1 MTTSEIDPR
10 DILSRFSSDYTLHGE
25 VAQLKAKSTLVEVI
39 GQSPPFNWTYVA
51 ERVIRNAIAA
61 RHCLESI
68 ALADET
74 SQDDF
79 SLIARRF
86 ALAWESLSTLS
97 EGGTSKEIAL
107 LNAAA
112 AYDFAGYQANAICLA
127 KRIINE
133 PSNTFNEVAGLVV
146 ARRFMNVAHSD
157 WETRVIRNIE
167 IKSSED
173 VLLATAVAVAT
184 RALRELSWFFLSG
197 SSERLEQARGLFLKA
212 EAGLLECGAAEEA
225 TLIRTFRALL
235 PIMHRR
241 STWSIL
247 GEVSSSPKWRRYLVL
262 LARSLSSNLFDGTSI
277 AELWPSQTKALDNG
291 LLSDHAGKII
301 KMPTSAGKT
310 RIAEM
315 VLVHTLVE
323 QPGAKCIYIA
333 PYRALVSEIES
344 TLIAVLGDLGFQVS
358 TALGGFET
366 DEIELFLSQNA
377 DVLVTTPEKLDLLV
391 RLTPEYA
398 SQVQLVI
405 LDEGHIL
412 EDRRRG
418 VKYDM
423 LLTRFK
429 IAAPQVRF
437 IFLSAVVPDKTLEEL
452 ASWLNTGPGNTVREE
467 WRPSVQ
473 RLAHLRWSGTT
484 GTLHYAIEPETP
496 VLGESFTPGI
506 IRQQEIKFPNPATG
520 RTLTRRFPDTANK
533 SQIAAELAL
542 KFVDKGSVL
551 VFCSQPNF
559 TVAVGQAVYDRMNW
573 SRLAGLKDVPAP
585 IDTSNTRSAQ
595 LAEEWLGMGHKVTQL
610 LRQGVAI
617 HYGDLPDPV
626 RNSIE
631 ADYRARKFPI
641 LVATNTLAQGVNL
654 PIRTVIVHSVW
665 RGPSDERERISARD
679 YWNIAGRAG
688 RAGEETEGTIVHIVR
703 TTTDSWDYEYYREHR
718 DDPEPLDSGLL
729 RLLQR
734 SIDGRLSDE
743 AFRGA
748 IDPEIL
754 AIAAEESSDSLVSA
768 RIGNVLDGTLA
779 AHQMPRMRI
788 PEHLLRDK
796 SISIAESIV
805 EEVPELERR
814 KVFASTGLTTQSC
827 LYFDRHVSE
836 NTSQVNSLMNG
847 SRNAVDSA
855 EMVSEIAAGVIESE
869 VEEAFSGSYLELLR
883 DWMGGKPVP
892 EIREALGE
900 DAPAV
905 EQLAKFIEN
914 YFSSRLPW
922 VVSGFLK
929 IAAHGLGMNKDEPSL
944 TVRSLPAMIKTGVG
958 FPEAAWAASAGAASR
973 AAAIRIGAEYVSQRG
988 LVSDDV
994 DNNHTYS
1001 SFLEWLG
1008 PLTSED
1014 LHYSYGLEGAVL
1026 EETFGAF
1033 QRNARNPLLNNAPE
1047 FPLEFDVRGI
1057 SFDDRSQIAAV
1068 AIPGSEVFLQRDYDN
1083 LVVSQLGFG
1092 ICLRKGPI
1100 ELSCLV
1106 GSVDGGGGSDG
1117 QGQIRGAAGTGTT
1130 GRAPATDPGGQKV
1143 SSSDR

>member
-1 MTTSEIDPR
+1 MMTSEIDPKN
-10 DILSRFSSDYTLHGE
+10 ILDRLASDSALRGE
-25 VAQLKAKSTLVEVI
+25 VAQLKAKSTLTEVL
-39 GQSPPFNWTYVA
+39 GQAPPFNWNYVA

-61 RHCLESI
+61 RHCMEEI
-68 ALADET
+68 ALSEGISYDE
-74 SQDDF
+74 F
-79 SLIARRF
+79 SLVARRF
-86 ALAWESLSTLS
+86 ALAWESLSILR
-97 EGGTSKEIAL
+97 EGGTGQEIAL
-107 LNAAA
+107 LNAAT

-127 KRIINE
+127 KRIISE
-133 PSNTFNEVAGLVV
+133 PSNAFNEVAGLVIS
-146 ARRFMNVAHSD
+146 RRFMNVAHGD
-157 WETRVIRNIE
+157 WETKVIADVKV
-167 IKSSED
+167 KSLED
-173 VLLATAVAVAT
+173 VVFATAVTVAT

-197 SSERLEQARGLFLKA
+197 STERLERARDLFITA

-225 TLIRTFRALL
+225 TLVHTIRALL
-235 PIMHRR
+235 TVMQRR

-247 GEVSSSPKWRRYLVL
+247 GNVSSSPKWRRYLVL
-262 LARSLSSNLFDGTSI
+262 LARSLSSTLLNGTSI
-277 AELWPSQTKALDNG
+277 AELWPSQTLALDNG
-291 LLSDHAGKII
+291 LLSDHAGKVI

-323 QPGAKCIYIA
+323 NPGTKCIYIA

-344 TLIAVLGDLGFQVS
+344 TLISVLGDLGFQVS

-429 IAAPQVRF
+429 IAAPQARF
-437 IFLSAVVPDKTLEEL
+437 IYLSAVVSDTTLEEL
-452 ASWLNTGPGNTVREE
+452 ASWLNTGPGSTLRSE

-473 RLAHLRWSGTT
+473 RLANLRWSGTT

-551 VFCSQPNF
+551 IFCSQPNF

-573 SRLAGLKDVPAP
+573 SQLAGLKDVPIP
-585 IDTSNTRSAQ
+585 VDTSNSRSAQ
-595 LAEEWLGMGHKVTQL
+595 LAEEWLGIEHKVTQL
-610 LRQGVAI
+610 LRQGIAI
-617 HYGDLPDPV
+617 HYGDLPDSV
-626 RNSIE
+626 RNAIE
-631 ADYRARKFPI
+631 SDYRARRFPI

-654 PIRTVIVHSVW
+654 PIRTVIIHSVW
-665 RGPSDERERISARD
+665 RGPSDDRERIPARD
-679 YWNIAGRAG
+679 YWNIAGRAC

-703 TTTDSWDYEYYREHR
+703 TETDSWDYEYYQNHREN
-718 DDPEPLDSGLL
+718 PEPLDSGLL

-734 SIDGRLSDE
+734 SVEGRLSDE

-754 AIAAEESSDSLVSA
+754 AIAAEESSDGLMSA
-768 RIGNVLDGTLA
+768 RISDVLGKTLA
-779 AHQMPRMRI
+779 ALQMPRKGI
-788 PEHLLRDK
+788 PAELLRDK
-796 SISIAESIV
+796 SISIANSIT
-805 EEVPELERR
+805 EEVPDFGRR
-814 KVFASTGLTTQSC
+814 RVFASTGLTTQSC
-827 LYFDRHVSE
+827 LYLDEYVKA
-836 NTSQVNSLMNG
+836 NNSQIETMMNG
-847 SRNAVDSA
+847 SKNAVDSA
-855 EMVSEIAAGVIESE
+855 ETVSEIAAGVIESE
-869 VEEAFSGSYLELLR
+869 VQEAFSGSYLDLLR

-900 DAPAV
+900 DAPGV

-922 VVSGFLK
+922 VVSGFLR
-929 IAAHGLGMNKDEPSL
+929 IAANGLGLNENELPL
-944 TVRSLPAMIKTGVG
+944 TVRSLPAMIKAGVE

-973 AAAIRIGAEYVSQRG
+973 AAAIRIGAAYVSHHT
-988 LVSDDV
+988 LIANDV

-1001 SFLEWLG
+1001 TFLDWIR

-1014 LHYSYGLEGAVL
+1014 LYYSYGLEGAVL

-1033 QRNARNPLLNNAPE
+1033 QRNARNHLLNNAPE
-1047 FPLEFDVRGI
+1047 FPLQFEVRGI
-1057 SFDDRSQIAAV
+1057 SFHDRRQIAAM
-1068 AIPGSEVFLQRDYDN
+1068 AIPGSEVVLERDYDN
-1083 LVVSQLGFG
+1083 LMDRNAVFVVFNDRPMGYVPKDYAQLIAPDLDAGWRGNCNVVSNTLAAV
-1092 ICLRKGPI
+1092 P
-1100 ELSCLV
+1100 
-1106 GSVDGGGGSDG
+1106 SVTV
-1117 QGQIRGAAGTGTT
+1117 R
-1130 GRAPATDPGGQKV
+1130 V
-1143 SSSDR
+1143 EH

>member
-1 MTTSEIDPR
+1 MTTSEIDPKG
-10 DILSRFSSDYTLHGE
+10 ILSQLASDLTLQGE
-25 VAQLKAKSTLVEVI
+25 VVQLRAKSTLVEVL
-39 GQSPPFNWTYVA
+39 GQSPSYNWTYVA

-61 RHCLESI
+61 RHCLEAI
-68 ALADET
+68 TLAEDMPDDE
-74 SQDDF
+74 F
-79 SLIARRF
+79 SLVARRF
-86 ALAWESLSTLS
+86 ALAWESLATLR
-97 EGGTSKEIAL
+97 EGGTDKEIAL

-127 KRIINE
+127 KRIISE
-133 PSNTFNEVAGLVV
+133 PSNTFIEVAALVV
-146 ARRFMNVAHSD
+146 SRRFMNVAHSD
-157 WETRVIRNIE
+157 WETEVIRNIE
-167 IKSSED
+167 VDSTED

-197 SSERLEQARGLFLKA
+197 STERLEQARSLFRAA
-212 EAGLLECGAAEEA
+212 ETGLLECGAAEEA
-225 TLIRTFRALL
+225 TLARTFRALST
-235 PIMHRR
+235 IMHRR

-247 GEVSSSPKWRRYLVL
+247 GEVSSSEKWRRYLLL
-262 LARSLSSNLFDGTSI
+262 LARSLSSTLLNGTSI
-277 AELWPSQTKALDNG
+277 AELWPSQTQALDSG
-291 LLSDHAGKII
+291 LLSDQAGKII

-315 VLVHTLVE
+315 VLVHTLIE

-333 PYRALVSEIES
+333 PYRALVSEIET

-398 SQVQLVI
+398 SQVRLVI

-429 IAAPQVRF
+429 MAAPQVRF
-437 IFLSAVVPDKTLEEL
+437 IYLSAVVPDRTLEEL
-452 ASWLNTGPGNTVREE
+452 ASWLSTGPGTTVRAE

-484 GTLHYAIEPETP
+484 GTLHYAIEPENP
-496 VLGESFTPGI
+496 LLGESFTPGI
-506 IRQQEIKFPNPATG
+506 IRQQEIKFPNPSTG
-520 RTLTRRFPDTANK
+520 RTLTRRFPDTTNK

-585 IDTSNTRSAQ
+585 TDTSDTRSAQ
-595 LAEEWLGMGHKVTQL
+595 LAEEWLGLEHKVTQL

-626 RNSIE
+626 RNSVE
-631 ADYRARKFPI
+631 ADYRARRFPI

-665 RGPSDERERISARD
+665 RGPSDDRERISARD

-688 RAGEETEGTIVHIVR
+688 RAGEETEGTIIHIVR
-703 TTTDSWDYEYYREHR
+703 TSTDSWDYEYYREHR

-734 SIDGRLSDE
+734 SIEGRLSDE

-754 AIAAEESSDSLVSA
+754 AIAAEESSDSLISA
-768 RIGNVLDGTLA
+768 RIVDVLDQTLA
-779 AHQMPRMRI
+779 ARQMPRVGI
-788 PEHLLRDK
+788 SENLLRDK
-796 SISIAESIV
+796 SISIANLIA
-805 EEVPELERR
+805 EEVPDLERR
-814 KVFASTGLTTQSC
+814 RVFASTGLTTQSC
-827 LYFDRHVSE
+827 LYFDEYVRE
-836 NTSQVNSLMNG
+836 NTSEISLLMNG
-847 SRNAVDSA
+847 STNAVSA
-855 EMVSEIAAGVIESE
+855 AETLSELAAGIIETE
-869 VEEAFSGSYLELLR
+869 VEEAFGGSYLELLR
-883 DWMGGKPVP
+883 DWMGGKPIP

-900 DAPAV
+900 DAPGV

-929 IAAHGLGMNKDEPSL
+929 IAAHRLGMNEDELPL
-944 TVRSLPAMIKTGVG
+944 MVRTLPAMIKVGVE

-973 AAAIRIGAEYVSQRG
+973 VAAIRIGAEYVSQQG
-988 LVSDDV
+988 SLSGSV
-994 DNNHTYS
+994 DNGHTYS
-1001 SFLEWLG
+1001 AFLEWLR

-1014 LHYSYGLEGAVL
+1014 LYYSYGLEGAVL
-1026 EETFGAF
+1026 EETFGAI
-1033 QRNARNPLLNNAPE
+1033 QRNARNPLLDNAPE
-1047 FPLEFDVRGI
+1047 FPLEFEVRGVSFHNRRQSAAMAI
-1057 SFDDRSQIAAV
+1057 S
-1068 AIPGSEVFLQRDYDN
+1068 GSTVFLQRDYDN
-1083 LVVSQLGFG
+1083 LVDRNAVLVVFKNRPIGYVPKNYAQLLAPDLDAGWIG
-1092 ICLRKGPI
+1092 KC
-1100 ELSCLV
+1100 
-1106 GSVDGGGGSDG
+1106 SVVNNTPSAVPVVTV
-1117 QGQIRGAAGTGTT
+1117 RVE
-1130 GRAPATDPGGQKV
+1130 R
-1143 SSSDR
+1143 